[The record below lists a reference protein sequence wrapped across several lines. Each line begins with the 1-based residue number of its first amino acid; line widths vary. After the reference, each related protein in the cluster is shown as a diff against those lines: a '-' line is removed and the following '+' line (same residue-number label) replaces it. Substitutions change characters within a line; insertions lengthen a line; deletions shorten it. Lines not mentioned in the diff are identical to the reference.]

1 MSQADFLF
9 ERLWV
14 VEDSAPL
21 RAVVMQL
28 LASLARTVEGA
39 GCVAECEALLESHG
53 APDAIVCDHD
63 LPDGTGLGVAA
74 LFDDD
79 TRPVLVA
86 MTASGDVEI
95 HEALRQAGFSQVLQ
109 KPVRGVEL
117 RKALTAKPQSPFPE
131 PDIPAELQERYAR
144 FVADE
149 TRAIAAAYAA
159 LSGPKLI
166 HHLHKLSGTA
176 SVYGDKALARA
187 ASACEARL
195 RDGEPLAWLRRD
207 LTQLFESAGGPS
219 RLAS

>member
-1 MSQADFLF
+1 MPVSHEFAF

-28 LASLARTVEGA
+28 LSGLARHVEGA
-39 GCVAECEALLESHG
+39 GCVAECEALLQASG
-53 APDAIVCDHD
+53 VPNAIVCDHD
-63 LPDGTGLGVAA
+63 LPDGTGIGVAA
-74 LFDDD
+74 LFSRAE
-79 TRPVLVA
+79 RPHLVA
-86 MTASGDVEI
+86 LTASNDPEV
-95 HEALRQAGFSQVLQ
+95 HQALKASGFVIVLQ
-109 KPVRGVEL
+109 KPVRGPDL
-117 RKALTAKPQSPFPE
+117 RQALNVKAQPTAES
-131 PDIPAELQERYAR
+131 DIPAELQERYAR
-144 FVADE
+144 FVAEE

-166 HHLHKLSGTA
+166 HHLHKLAGTA

-195 RDGEPLAWLRRD
+195 RDGEPLAWLRRE
-207 LTQLFESAGGPS
+207 LTELFESAGGPA